1 MCYLFHGLFSLYVHM
16 MSSVNIAERL
26 GTVVAFR
33 LTEVLNWTLL
43 LFISWETFKFLKLT
57 RTFFFFFWSVQCDHL
72 TYCIILL
79 GEVNEVMF
87 IKCLARCLAHGVTQ
101 LIWEY
106 LLFE

>member
-57 RTFFFFFWSVQCDHL
+57 RTFFFFFGLYNVITSL
-72 TYCIILL
+72 T
-79 GEVNEVMF
+79 V
-87 IKCLARCLAHGVTQ
+87 
-101 LIWEY
+101 
-106 LLFE
+106 